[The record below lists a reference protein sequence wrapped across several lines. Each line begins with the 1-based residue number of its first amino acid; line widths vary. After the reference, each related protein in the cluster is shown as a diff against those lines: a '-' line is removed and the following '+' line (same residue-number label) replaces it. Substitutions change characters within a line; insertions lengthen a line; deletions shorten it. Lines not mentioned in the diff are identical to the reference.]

1 MEINNKKPLV
11 SIIMNCFN
19 GENFLKDSI
28 ESIKNQTYQNWE
40 IIFWDNKSKDK
51 SAKIF
56 KSYDDKRFKY
66 FDADKHTA
74 LYEARN
80 LAIEKSNGDFIAFL
94 DVDDMWSKDKLEMQM
109 GFFSNSEVG
118 LVYSNLWII
127 KNNMNKKKIY
137 TKKNLPRG
145 FIYDD
150 LIKNYNIGIL
160 TVVLRKKF
168 YLKLKKKFDE
178 RFSIIGDFDLF
189 LRLSKLCIF
198 ESVQKPLAFY
208 RLHAGNLSAI
218 LKEKEIKEHEIWL
231 NENKDD
237 LSQFNF
243 RNIQNKLDYYKL
255 VNYKIDGKYK
265 ECFNILLNR
274 KSNIF
279 NMKNLFILIMPGII
293 LKKFL
298 WFYQD

>member
-1 MEINNKKPLV
+1 
-11 SIIMNCFN
+11 MNCFN
-19 GENFLKDSI
+19 GENFLKGSI

-40 IIFWDNKSKDK
+40 LIFWDNRSKDK
-51 SAKIF
+51 SAEIF
-56 KSYDDKRFKY
+56 KSYNDIRFKY
-66 FDADKHTA
+66 FCADKHTT

-80 LAIEKSNGDFIAFL
+80 LAIKKSNGDFIAFL
-94 DVDDMWSKDKLEMQM
+94 DTDDLWSNDKLKMQM
-109 GFFSNSEVG
+109 GFFDNSEVG

-127 KNNMNKKKIY
+127 KNNMNQKKIY
-137 TKKNLPRG
+137 TKKDLPHG

-168 YLKLKKKFDE
+168 YLKLKKKFDK
-178 RFSIIGDFDLF
+178 RFLIIGDFDLF

-198 ESVQKPLAFY
+198 KSIQEPLAFY
-208 RLHAGNLSAI
+208 RLHAGNLSTI

-231 NENKDD
+231 NENKDG
-237 LSQFNF
+237 LSELNF
-243 RNIQNKLDYYKL
+243 RSRQNKLNNMKL

-265 ECFNILLNR
+265 ECFNLLLNR
-274 KSNIF
+274 KYNIF
-279 NMKNLFILIMPGII
+279 NMKNLFIFIMPTII

-298 WFYQD
+298 WFYKD

>member
-1 MEINNKKPLV
+1 
-11 SIIMNCFN
+11 MNCFN
-19 GENFLKDSI
+19 GQNFLKDSI
-28 ESIKNQTYQNWE
+28 ESVKNQTYQNWE
-40 IIFWDNKSKDK
+40 LIFWDNRSNDK
-51 SAKIF
+51 SAEIF
-56 KSYDDKRFKY
+56 KSYDEKRFKY
-66 FDADKHTA
+66 FCADKHTT

-94 DVDDMWSKDKLEMQM
+94 DTDDLWCNEKLEMQM
-109 GFFSNSEVG
+109 DFFSNSEVG

-127 KNNMNKKKIY
+127 KNNTNKRKIY
-137 TKKNLPRG
+137 TKKNLARG
-145 FIYDD
+145 FIYND

-218 LKEKEIKEHEIWL
+218 LKEKEIKEHEMWL

-237 LSQFNF
+237 LGALNF
-243 RNIQNKLDYYKL
+243 RNIRSKLDYNKL

-279 NMKNLFILIMPGII
+279 NMKNLFILIMPAII

>member
-19 GENFLKDSI
+19 GQNFLKDSI
-28 ESIKNQTYQNWE
+28 ESVKNQTYQNWE
-40 IIFWDNKSKDK
+40 LIFWDNRSNDK
-51 SAKIF
+51 SAEIF
-56 KSYDDKRFKY
+56 KSYDEKRFKY
-66 FDADKHTA
+66 FCADKHTT

-94 DVDDMWSKDKLEMQM
+94 DTDDLWSNEKLEMQM
-109 GFFSNSEVG
+109 DFFSNSEVG

-127 KNNMNKKKIY
+127 KNNINKRKIY
-137 TKKNLPRG
+137 TKKNLARG
-145 FIYDD
+145 FIYND

-168 YLKLKKKFDE
+168 YLKLKRKFDE

-218 LKEKEIKEHEIWL
+218 LKEKEIKEHEMWL

-237 LSQFNF
+237 LGELNF
-243 RNIQNKLDYYKL
+243 RNIRSKLDYNKL

-274 KSNIF
+274 KSNVF
-279 NMKNLFILIMPGII
+279 NIKNLFILIMPAII

-298 WFYQD
+298 WFYQN

>member
-1 MEINNKKPLV
+1 VEINNKKPLV

-19 GENFLKDSI
+19 GQNFLKDSI
-28 ESIKNQTYQNWE
+28 ESVKNQTYQNWE
-40 IIFWDNKSKDK
+40 LIFWDNRSNDK
-51 SAKIF
+51 SAEIF
-56 KSYDDKRFKY
+56 KSYDEKRFKY
-66 FDADKHTA
+66 FCADKHTT

-94 DVDDMWSKDKLEMQM
+94 DTDDLWCNEKLEMQM
-109 GFFSNSEVG
+109 DFFSNSEVG

-127 KNNMNKKKIY
+127 KNNINKRKIY
-137 TKKNLPRG
+137 TKKNLARG
-145 FIYDD
+145 FIYND

-218 LKEKEIKEHEIWL
+218 LKEKEIKEHEMWL

-237 LSQFNF
+237 LGALNF
-243 RNIQNKLDYYKL
+243 RNIRSKLDYNKL

-279 NMKNLFILIMPGII
+279 NMKNLFILIMPAII

>member
-19 GENFLKDSI
+19 GQNFLKDSI
-28 ESIKNQTYQNWE
+28 ESVKNQTYQNWE
-40 IIFWDNKSKDK
+40 LIFWDNRSNDK
-51 SAKIF
+51 SAEIF
-56 KSYDDKRFKY
+56 KSYDEKRFKY
-66 FDADKHTA
+66 FCADKHTT

-94 DVDDMWSKDKLEMQM
+94 DTDDLWCNEKLEMQM
-109 GFFSNSEVG
+109 DFFSNSEVG

-127 KNNMNKKKIY
+127 KNNTNKRKIY
-137 TKKNLPRG
+137 TKKNLARG
-145 FIYDD
+145 FIYND

-218 LKEKEIKEHEIWL
+218 LKEKEIKEHEMWL

-237 LSQFNF
+237 LGALNF
-243 RNIQNKLDYYKL
+243 RNIRSKLDYNKL

-279 NMKNLFILIMPGII
+279 NMKNLFILIMPAII

>member
-66 FDADKHTA
+66 FDANKHTT

-109 GFFSNSEVG
+109 GFFSNSDVG

-137 TKKNLPRG
+137 TKKNLPQG
-145 FIYDD
+145 FIYDN

-218 LKEKEIKEHEIWL
+218 LKEKEIKEYEIWL
-231 NENKDD
+231 NENKVD

>member
-1 MEINNKKPLV
+1 VEINNKKPLV

-19 GENFLKDSI
+19 GQNFLKDSI
-28 ESIKNQTYQNWE
+28 ESVKNQTYQNWE
-40 IIFWDNKSKDK
+40 LIFWDNRSNDK
-51 SAKIF
+51 SAEIF
-56 KSYDDKRFKY
+56 KSYDEKRFKY
-66 FDADKHTA
+66 FCADKHTT

-94 DVDDMWSKDKLEMQM
+94 DTDDLWCNEKLEMQM
-109 GFFSNSEVG
+109 DFFSNSEVG

-127 KNNMNKKKIY
+127 KNNTNKRKIY
-137 TKKNLPRG
+137 TKKNLARG
-145 FIYDD
+145 FIYND

-218 LKEKEIKEHEIWL
+218 LKEKEIKEHEMWL

-237 LSQFNF
+237 LGALNF
-243 RNIQNKLDYYKL
+243 RNIRSKLDYNKL

-279 NMKNLFILIMPGII
+279 NMKNLFILIMPAII